1 VSLAGIIPVIAG
13 RGAMLRAIG
22 ILTVTALIFAGFC
35 LYFSSRPSPGA
46 MTHIGGGE
54 GEEEVRLDEERRRR
68 KSRLGFALLAAGSFL
83 QVLRV
88 VGVLR

>member
-1 VSLAGIIPVIAG
+1 MI
-13 RGAMLRAIG
+13 RAID
-22 ILTVTALIFAGFC
+22 ILAVTALIFAGFC

-54 GEEEVRLDEERRRR
+54 AEEDVRLDEERRRR
-68 KSRLGFALLAAGSFL
+68 KSRLGFALLAVGSFL

>member
-1 VSLAGIIPVIAG
+1 
-13 RGAMLRAIG
+13 
-22 ILTVTALIFAGFC
+22 
-35 LYFSSRPSPGA
+35 

-54 GEEEVRLDEERRRR
+54 AEEDVRLDEERRRR
-68 KSRLGFALLAAGSFL
+68 KSRLGFALLAVGSFL